1 MTSLIKPGL
10 TICSRCRAR
19 DAVVTLEPFE
29 RWAEDLCF
37 ECVDVELERIAA
49 AAVDVTAADLIAVAR
64 DELELGRAAPAVRE
78 RAEKISTS
86 AATQSKRR
94 CWAILPDGTRCRRRA
109 TAGRY
114 GAETVCETHR
124 HGCRLPGLGWR
135 DGIPQGVIVE
145 GAKA

>member
-1 MTSLIKPGL
+1 MISPGL

-19 DAVVTLEPFE
+19 DAVLTLEPFE

-37 ECVDVELERIAA
+37 ECVDLELERLQA
-49 AAVDVTAADLIAVAR
+49 AAVDVTGADLIAVAR
-64 DELELGRAAPAVRE
+64 DELELGIADPRVRE
-78 RAEKISTS
+78 RAEKISTP
-86 AATQSKRR
+86 AATQSRRR
-94 CWAILPDGTRCRRRA
+94 CWAILPDGTRCRRKA

-135 DGIPQGVIVE
+135 DGVPQGRILE
-145 GAKA
+145 GATA